1 MKRSPMVS
9 LIMVVKD
16 GMPHLPEAI
25 ASVRR
30 QTSRDFELIVQDA
43 VSTDGSIDV
52 LRRELGGRAW
62 AKMVSEPDAGVG
74 DAVNRALD
82 RCNGTLVGF
91 IDADNLLEPDAV
103 ARVTEHF
110 AIHADC
116 AVAYSASRMID
127 EEGRELSVFR
137 AGPFDLTK
145 LLLFE
150 LVPPFATAFFHREK
164 CGNSLRS
171 DVSLRTCADFD
182 IWLRLSH
189 LSIHEIDH
197 VLAATRICAISRSR
211 EASLYERFC
220 RDKSTVLERFFSQQP
235 DVPVIRSLKKQ
246 AYVGLYLWAAES
258 VLELDGPGE
267 RFTQWCDK
275 AAAIDPAH
283 RRLNWLRRKG
293 QQLQMQAPG
302 AETASK

>member
-1 MKRSPMVS
+1 MVS

-30 QTSRDFELIVQDA
+30 QTSQDFELIVQDA
-43 VSTDGSIDV
+43 VSTDGSVEV
-52 LRRELGGRAW
+52 LHRELGGQAW
-62 AKMVSEPDAGVG
+62 ASVVSEPDAGVG

-82 RCNGTLVGF
+82 RCTGTLVGF
-91 IDADNLLEPDAV
+91 IDADNMLEPDAV

-110 AIHADC
+110 ATHPEC
-116 AVAYSASRMID
+116 AVTYSATRMID
-127 EEGRELSVFR
+127 EEGRDLSVFR
-137 AGPFDLTK
+137 AGPFELTK

-164 CGNSLRS
+164 CGSNLRS

-189 LSIHEIDH
+189 LSIHEIDQA
-197 VLAATRICAISRSR
+197 LAATRICAISRSR

-220 RDKSTVLERFFSQQP
+220 RDKSTALERFFSQQP
-235 DVPVIRSLKKQ
+235 DLPVMRSLKRQ

-267 RFTQWCDK
+267 RFSHWCDQ
-275 AAAIDPAH
+275 AAALDPAH

-293 QQLQMQAPG
+293 LQRRTQAPVAG
-302 AETASK
+302 IFSK